1 VPAELTE
8 LTEIVTAL
16 GTLPYPDPETA
27 IAARPGQMVNVD
39 DHHWGRLAA
48 AVADPAHASAL
59 QRAWLNGRA
68 LLEADDGLRGRFP
81 LRVEWKGPQQPPG
94 YDLLP
99 ADLRIDHVYLVSCK
113 YMSKILMNASPGHV
127 FDRTLAVREA
137 VDRTDW
143 YEDVAPDDYAAFYDE
158 VRRYVGGGLPA
169 HHGDLDRAQREEIS
183 AACKR
188 RWPTELAA
196 PATAFAKA
204 VGEASAARWRA
215 NLSSRRDQENMVW
228 RLLRLNSAPY
238 FVLGTSPSASL
249 RLRIGTPWDWRQ
261 LFRLRAFDVSARAGL
276 QPSVEW
282 AAHVEH
288 LETGKVSPVRG
299 HVEIRWSH
307 GRFCG
312 VPEAKIYLDSAHH
325 TVPGYFALR

>member
-27 IAARPGQMVNVD
+27 IAARPAEMVNVD
-39 DHHWGRLAA
+39 RQHWERLPA
-48 AVADPAHASAL
+48 AVADPAHAGAL

-68 LLEADDGLRGRFP
+68 LLEADDGLRGRHP
-81 LRVEWKGPQQPPG
+81 RRVEWKGPQQPPG

-113 YMSKILMNASPGHV
+113 YMSKILMNASPGHL
-127 FDRTLAVREA
+127 FDRALAVREA
-137 VDRTDW
+137 GDRTDW
-143 YEDVAPDDYAAFYDE
+143 YEEIAPEDYAAFYDE
-158 VRRYVGGGLPA
+158 VRRHVGGGLPVL
-169 HHGDLDRAQREEIS
+169 HGDLDRTQREEIK
-183 AACKR
+183 ATCKR
-188 RWPTELAA
+188 QWPPELAV

-204 VGEASAARWRA
+204 VGEASAARWRS
-215 NLSSRRDQENMVW
+215 NLSGPREQENMVW

-261 LFRLRAFDVSARAGL
+261 LFRLRAFDVSARTGL
-276 QPSVEW
+276 QPCVEW
-282 AAHVEH
+282 TAHVER
-288 LETGKVSPVRG
+288 LDTGTVSPVRG